1 MNTTKPYRKIKQA
14 ATQVK
19 VLSPVMLHVAKVDAI
34 HNVGRQHFYSR
45 NWQEDMSFVGV
56 LGRGMFEDGGHVNLG
71 DPQCSFSA
79 DAGEYRSTSSKRR
92 GDGDDV
98 VEVGFV
104 RSTSSA
110 GKLHAWGRD
119 KRSEA
124 GVRGSVFTLHRG
136 WP

>member
-1 MNTTKPYRKIKQA
+1 MNTAKPYRKIKQA

-19 VLSPVMLHVAKVDAI
+19 VLSPVMLHVAKVDAFHI
-34 HNVGRQHFYSR
+34 VGRQHLYSR
-45 NWQEDMSFVGV
+45 NWQEGMSFVGV

-71 DPQCSFSA
+71 DPRCSFSA

-92 GDGDDV
+92 GDWDGM

-104 RSTSSA
+104 RSTPRA
-110 GKLHAWGRD
+110 GKLHTWGRD
-119 KRSEA
+119 KRGEA
-124 GVRGSVFTLHRG
+124 SVRGSVFTLHRG